1 MNLWKKGLALCLIL
15 CITAGLTMTSG
26 AESLSIP
33 IDSSTFPDPAFLCWV
48 QQNDTDADGF
58 LSQTERDAVTSMD
71 LRKKGIQDLSGL
83 EWFDRL
89 EKLNCSE
96 NDLSSLELADF
107 PVLTSLICNENPRL
121 SNLTLSGVP
130 ALEQLYCFHSN
141 LSQLDL
147 HNVPNLMYLAWG
159 GSPLQELDLSG
170 NPKLHTL
177 HVLGGDLSQAD
188 LSHNEE
194 LDTLLW
200 NHTRIETLDLSHQ
213 PNLTYLNCT
222 DNQITALDLSSNTK
236 LETVYAGNNCLLAIQ
251 LPEDSVTFCDLTG
264 QRSALY
270 QLPEGENGFRLKE
283 LVPWVNAE
291 QISGLSGG
299 TLEEDRIQLDAPNQ
313 LVTYHYTDGMAAL
326 DASVSVTGE
335 NGWTVPLSMEN
346 WTYGQPA
353 SQPVARPAFG
363 SVEFFYGP
371 SPEGPFQSEPPTLSG
386 TWYVLAKVE
395 GTPQYEGLEAV
406 ASFRIVPA
414 IPGYSV
420 PGHKTATYGD
430 YLANVS
436 LEPQFFWEN
445 GSLRVGN
452 AGEQTHLVFYVPED
466 LIDYQVVQHI
476 PVMISVAPYD
486 GTQLPIPQ
494 IASRAEAENLLI
506 QHGDWTLQKGKDYV
520 TEFEEQNGNVYFT
533 IHFQGNYTGTVIRTF
548 MEGSGGGESS
558 GSSGDHNQAFSIT
571 AKATEGGTITPDGT
585 VQVARGQTPSF
596 TMRAAEGY
604 RLGAVLVDGKPVAT
618 ELTYRFAPVMK
629 NHTISAEF
637 VPLDIPLSPDETG
650 VSDYLDTGDHN
661 AYIFGY
667 PGDRFGPDDPL
678 TRAQAAQIFYRLL
691 KDQDIPVNTVF
702 SDVPGDA
709 WYARAVNTLA
719 SLGVVSGVGEGRFL
733 PDRAIT
739 RAEFVTMAMGF
750 ADESSSS
757 GCSFNDVDPEAWYFK
772 AVLCAADYG
781 WISGYPD
788 GSFGPQR
795 LVTRGEASAMVN
807 RMLGRQAD
815 QDFVSGHTGLQT
827 FLDVPVSYWA
837 YYDICEAA
845 NGHFYTQSSGEE
857 VWEGLF

>member
-15 CITAGLTMTSG
+15 CITAGMTMTSG

-33 IDSSTFPDPAFLCWV
+33 IDSSTFPDPAFLLWV
-48 QQNDTDADGF
+48 QQRDTDADGF
-58 LSQTERDAVTSMD
+58 LSQAEREAVTQMD

-96 NDLSSLELADF
+96 NDLRSLELADF
-107 PVLTSLICNENPRL
+107 PVLTSLTCNENPRL
-121 SNLTLSGVP
+121 SSLTLSGVP

-147 HNVPNLMYLAWG
+147 QELPNLMYLAWG
-159 GSPLQELDLSG
+159 GSPLQKLDLSG
-170 NPKLHTL
+170 NPELHTL

-188 LSHNEE
+188 LSHNEA

-236 LETVYAGNNCLLAIQ
+236 LETVYAGSNRLLAIR
-251 LPEDSVTFCDLTG
+251 LPGDSVTFCDLTG
-264 QRSALY
+264 QRPASY
-270 QLPEGENGFRLKE
+270 QLSEGENSFGLRA
-283 LVPWVNAE
+283 LVPWINAE
-291 QISGLSGG
+291 QVSDLSGG
-299 TLEEDRIQLDAPNQ
+299 TLEEGRVQMEAPKQ
-313 LVTYHYTDGMAAL
+313 LVTYHYTDGIAAL
-326 DASVSVTGE
+326 DACVSVTGE
-335 NGWTVPLSMEN
+335 NGWTVPLSMAN

-353 SQPVARPAFG
+353 PQPVAQPAFG

-371 SPEGPFQSEPPTLSG
+371 SPEGPFQSERPTLAG

-406 ASFRIVPA
+406 TSFRITPAVPDY
-414 IPGYSV
+414 PV
-420 PGHKTATYGD
+420 PDDKSATYGD

-436 LEPQFFWEN
+436 LEPGFFWEN

-466 LIDYQVVQHI
+466 VIDYQVVQHI
-476 PVMISVAPYD
+476 PVLVNVVPYD
-486 GTQLPIPQ
+486 GTKLPIPQ
-494 IASRAEAENLLI
+494 IASRAEAENLVI
-506 QHGDWTLQKGKDYV
+506 QHGGWTLQKGKDYA
-520 TEFEEQNGNVYFT
+520 TEIEKQDETVYVT
-533 IHFQGNYTGTVIRTF
+533 IHFQGNYTGTVSWIFR
-548 MEGSGGGESS
+548 EDSGGN
-558 GSSGDHNQAFSIT
+558 GSSGISQTFSIT
-571 AKATEGGTITPDGT
+571 AKATAGGTITPNGT
-585 VQVARGQTPSF
+585 VRVARGQTPSF

-604 RLGAVLVDGKPVAT
+604 RLEAVLVDGKKVGA
-618 ELTYRFAPVMK
+618 ESIYRFAPVTK

-637 VPLDIPLSPDETG
+637 VPLDIPLSPGETG
-650 VSDYLDTGDHN
+650 VSDYLDTRDHS
-661 AYIFGY
+661 AYVSGY
-667 PGDRFGPDDPL
+667 PGNWFGPDDPM
-678 TRAQAAQIFYRLL
+678 TRGQAAQIFYGLL
-691 KDQDIPVNTVF
+691 NNQTIPVTACF
-702 SDVPGDA
+702 SDVSSDA
-709 WYARAVNTLA
+709 WYAQAVNTLA
-719 SLGVVSGVGEGRFL
+719 SLGMISGVGEDRFL
-733 PDRAIT
+733 PERAIT

-750 ADESSSS
+750 ADLVSSPNSA
-757 GCSFNDVDPEAWYFK
+757 FPDVSPGDWYYK
-772 AVLCAADYG
+772 AVMSAADYG

-788 GSFGPQR
+788 GSFGPD
-795 LVTRGEASAMVN
+795 LLITRGEAAVMVN

-815 QDFVSGHTGLQT
+815 RDFISGHTGLQT
-827 FLDVPVSYWA
+827 FLDVPVSHWA

-845 NGHFYTQSSGEE
+845 NPHRYTQSNGEE